1 MIPLVK
7 AMFKDSSKI
16 LSSIKGVIDSG
27 IVAEGEQVYS
37 FEAAFKLKFGID
49 NGISTSS
56 GTAALDIIYLH
67 AGIGQ
72 GDEVISTPMTAE
84 PTNTAIAKTGAKV
97 VFADVDRENGLLTL
111 ESIKNEITAR
121 TKAVCLVHY
130 AGYVCDLGLI
140 STYLKQKNILLIED
154 CAHALGAK
162 YGGSSVGSYGD
173 YGIFSFQAIKQ
184 MTTIDGGFLVFKNKE
199 WESNLKKIRW
209 FGLEKGKARED
220 NRISVIGSKY
230 NFNNVNAAIGLYQL
244 TVVDEYLGA
253 YKKNSEFLNNQLK
266 YVAGVKPGRVV
277 SNSSPSYWLYTL
289 LANDSK
295 NLINHLNQ
303 SGIGASKLHV
313 PNTIH
318 PIFEATEKKLD
329 GMNEFYSNLVHLPVG
344 PWVTML
350 DLEYTVDRIKEFYL
364 QS

>member
-1 MIPLVK
+1 MIPLIK

-16 LSSIKGVIDSG
+16 LSSVKGVIDSG

-37 FEAAFKLKFGID
+37 FEAEFKLKFGID

-67 AGIGQ
+67 ADIGQ

-84 PTNTAIAKTGAKV
+84 PTNTAISRTGAKV

-140 STYLKQKNILLIED
+140 STYLKQRGILLIED

-162 YGGSSVGSYGD
+162 YGDSSVGTYGD

-199 WESNLKKIRW
+199 WESDLKKIRW
-209 FGLEKGKARED
+209 FGLEKGKPRED
-220 NRISVIGSKY
+220 NRISIIGSKY
-230 NFNNVNAAIGLYQL
+230 NFNNVHAVIGLCQL
-244 TVVDEYLGA
+244 AVVDEYLDA
-253 YKKNSEFLNNQLK
+253 YKNNSEFLNNELK
-266 YVAGVKPGRVV
+266 HVAGVKPGRVV

-289 LANDSK
+289 LANDSE
-295 NLINHLNQ
+295 NLINYLNQ

-313 PNTIH
+313 PNSKH

-329 GMNEFYSNLVHLPVG
+329 GLYEFYSNLVHLPVG
-344 PWVTML
+344 PWVTL
-350 DLEYTVDRIKEFYL
+350 QDTKFIVSKIRDFYD
-364 QS
+364 